1 MRNPRLG
8 LAKADLEVRHCLCD
22 RDAVLRG
29 TQIQASGT
37 AMIAR
42 HQHEIGTQDDI
53 ESQALR
59 ALLAS
64 LHTEVAARL
73 NAPTGP
79 SPGEHSVISNPS
91 PSAFTTTDHADMIS
105 ALQPE
110 TRPTIATV
118 STQPSLPLYPPF
130 SADMSS
136 FGMATELPLDAMDL
150 MDIDWETLALTYALP
165 SQ

>member
-8 LAKADLEVRHCLCD
+8 LAKADLEVRHCLCN
-22 RDAVLRG
+22 RNAVLRG
-29 TQIQASGT
+29 KQIQASGA
-37 AMIAR
+37 AMIAK
-42 HQHEIGTQDDI
+42 HQHEIGSQDDV

-73 NAPTGP
+73 NAPMGR
-79 SPGEHSVISNPS
+79 SPGEHSVVSNPS
-91 PSAFTTTDHADMIS
+91 PSTFTTTDHTDILS

-110 TRPTIATV
+110 TRSTMATV
-118 STQPSLPLYPPF
+118 STQPLLPLYPPF
-130 SADMSS
+130 AADMSG
-136 FGMATELPLDAMDL
+136 FGIAAEFPLDTMNL

>member
-8 LAKADLEVRHCLCD
+8 LAKADLEVCHCLCD

-29 TQIQASGT
+29 KQMQASS
-37 AMIAR
+37 AVMIAR
-42 HQHEIGTQDDI
+42 HQNEIGSQDDV

-73 NAPTGP
+73 NAPMGP
-79 SPGEHSVISNPS
+79 SPGEHSVVSNPS
-91 PSAFTTTDHADMIS
+91 PSAFTTTDHTDILS

-110 TRPTIATV
+110 TRSTMATV
-118 STQPSLPLYPPF
+118 STQPLLPLNPPF
-130 SADMSS
+130 PVDMSG
-136 FGMATELPLDAMDL
+136 FGMATEFPLDTMDL